1 MENGE
6 EQAYYQAMGDAA
18 EAEAQAAMNAED
30 ESKSQDEVKDDPV
43 ASYRAELKKKIEE
56 MIVWHDDAV
65 LVSKQLLFDLIDQ
78 TEKP

>member
-1 MENGE
+1 MSESELRREPTQLENTIE
-6 EQAYYQAMGDAA
+6 WYCKRSTE
-18 EAEAQAAMNAED
+18 N
-30 ESKSQDEVKDDPV
+30 
-43 ASYRAELKKKIEE
+43 YRAELKKKIEE